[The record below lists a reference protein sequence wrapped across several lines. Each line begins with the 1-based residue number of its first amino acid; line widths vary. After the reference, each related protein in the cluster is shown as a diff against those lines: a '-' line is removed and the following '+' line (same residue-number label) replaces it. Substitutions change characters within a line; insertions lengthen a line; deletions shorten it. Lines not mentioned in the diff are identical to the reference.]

1 MSEAQ
6 TGLPESVS
14 VLQVDGKQ
22 VYLVGTAHVS
32 KQSVEDVRKTVEEA
46 RPDVVCVE
54 LCQARYQSIIQRDS
68 WEKMNIFKV
77 LRERKG
83 VFLFAQLIMT
93 GFYRRLGKKFGV
105 EPGAEMIEG
114 VEAAKRVNAELVLA
128 DRNIEVTLKRVW
140 GHLGFWRKMG
150 LLSQLLLSCLG
161 GEKIDEETIEE
172 MKKQDQLEVLM
183 AEFSQKY
190 PDIKRRL
197 IDERDVYLAEKIRTA
212 PGNTIVA
219 VVGAGHKPGIEQHIH
234 QPQDLEEITRIP
246 PPSIWPKII
255 QWGIPV
261 LICALVAYSF
271 FKGGRE
277 QGIENIFIW
286 FLVNGIFSAIGTA
299 AALAHPLAILAAF
312 LAAPFTSLNPMI
324 AAGFAAGIVQALV
337 HKPTVADF
345 KALPDDLETV
355 KGFWRNSVIKV
366 FMVLVLANVGSMI
379 GTWVA
384 GFWIAGRTF

>member
-1 MSEAQ
+1 MSEME
-6 TGLPESVS
+6 TGLPDSVS
-14 VLQVDGKQ
+14 VIQVGEKQ

-32 KQSVEDVRKTVEEA
+32 KQSVEDVRTTVESV
-46 RPDVVCVE
+46 RPDSVCVE

-114 VEAAKRVNAELVLA
+114 VEAAKRVEAELVLA
-128 DRNIEVTLKRVW
+128 DRDIEVTLKRVW
-140 GHLGFWRKMG
+140 GYLGLWSKMG
-150 LLSQLLLSCLG
+150 LFSQLLLSCLG

-172 MKKQDQLEVLM
+172 MKKQDQLESLM
-183 AEFSQKY
+183 SEFSEKY
-190 PDIKRRL
+190 PDIKHRL
-197 IDERDVYLAEKIRTA
+197 IDERDLFLAEKIRTA
-212 PGNTIVA
+212 PGEKVVA
-219 VVGAGHKPGIEQHIH
+219 VVGAGHKPGIEEHIH
-234 QPQDLEEITRIP
+234 TEQDLTEITRIP
-246 PPSIWPKII
+246 PASIWPKII

-261 LICALVAYSF
+261 LICALLAYSF
-271 FKGGRE
+271 FKGGKE
-277 QGIENIFIW
+277 QGIENIYIW

-355 KGFWRNSVIKV
+355 KGFWQNSVIKV